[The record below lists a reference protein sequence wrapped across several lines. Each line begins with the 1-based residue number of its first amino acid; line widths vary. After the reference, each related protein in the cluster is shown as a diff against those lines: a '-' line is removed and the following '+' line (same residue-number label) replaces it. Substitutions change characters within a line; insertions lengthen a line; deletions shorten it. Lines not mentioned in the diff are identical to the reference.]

1 VINTVLSAFTF
12 LVDTFTDARSHVSSI
27 QLNMPLESTTPTE
40 IPVLAR
46 QMGGRPLDYDSPLW
60 KTLFPSI
67 QLRIDGRVPIDRSA
81 QFLLQMRMNSS
92 KELVAV
98 AFSPPSEQQNG
109 PFKSLIGHLLGKK

>member
-1 VINTVLSAFTF
+1 
-12 LVDTFTDARSHVSSI
+12 
-27 QLNMPLESTTPTE
+27 MPLDSNTPTE

-46 QMGGRPLDYDSPLW
+46 QMGGRSLEHDSPLW

-67 QLRIDGRVPIDRSA
+67 QLRIDGRVPIDKSG

-98 AFSPPSEQQNG
+98 AFSPLGEQQKE
-109 PFKSLIGHLLGKK
+109 PFKFLIDYLLGKK